1 MKLMAVEIKLGT
13 MEDMRKEVLE
23 AMRKEKGTNKHV
35 IYIPDFSVLSKI
47 LSPKRLELLK
57 AIKDNPSMGV
67 SDLAKLLRRK
77 REAVSRDIS
86 FLRHWHIIDTEYQNR
101 KTTTTAMPEKLVIEI
116 SKNRKNEISLDN

>member
-1 MKLMAVEIKLGT
+1 MEIKTGT
-13 MEDMRKEVLE
+13 MEDINKEILRAMKKRKGVD
-23 AMRKEKGTNKHV
+23 KHI
-35 IYIPDFSVLSKI
+35 IYVPDFAVLSRI
-47 LSPKRLELLK
+47 LSPKRLELLR

-86 FLRHWHIIDTEYQNR
+86 FLRHWHVIETEYQDR

-116 SKNRKNEISLDN
+116 

>member
-1 MKLMAVEIKLGT
+1 MKVMEVEIKLGT
-13 MEDMRKEVLE
+13 MEDMNKEVIE

-57 AIKDNPSMGV
+57 TIKDNPGMGV
-67 SDLAKLLRRK
+67 NDLAKLLKRK

-101 KTTTTAMPEKLVIEI
+101 KTTTIAMPEKFVIEI
-116 SKNRKNEISLDN
+116 